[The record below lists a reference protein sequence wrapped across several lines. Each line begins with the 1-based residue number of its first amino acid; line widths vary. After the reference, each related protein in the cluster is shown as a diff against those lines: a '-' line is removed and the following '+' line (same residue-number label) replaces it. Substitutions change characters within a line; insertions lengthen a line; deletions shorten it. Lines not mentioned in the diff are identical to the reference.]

1 MDYLPLFMNLRG
13 RTVLIDGGTAVAAR
27 RAERAIE
34 VGAKVRMRDPE
45 PGPEVLALVDSG
57 QVDMARR
64 VFVPDDLAGCTLAYG
79 ASRDPARD
87 DALRDA
93 ARAAGVL
100 CNIADI
106 TEAGDFVVPSIV
118 DRHPITVAITT
129 GGAAPPIAR
138 ILRARIEAT
147 LPKGFGDLG
156 TFMGRFK
163 DRIAAAIPDGTRRR
177 RFYESLIEGPA
188 GDFFLAGDEMR
199 AGEQI
204 AQNLAAEA
212 GGATAQG
219 EVYLVGA
226 GPGDPDLLTFKALRL
241 MQRADVVLYD
251 RLVSDDIMALVS
263 REAKRIYVGKRRAD
277 HAVPQE
283 DISDMLVRLAQE
295 GHRVLR
301 LKGGDPFIFG
311 RGGEEI
317 ARLADAGI
325 GFQVVPGITAA
336 AGCGAYAGIPL
347 THRDHAQSAVFVT
360 GHGKDGML
368 ELDWQVLIRKGQ
380 TAAIYMGLGNL
391 PALIAGFLDRGVGA
405 DMPVAVI
412 ENGTLPSQ
420 KVVTGT
426 LADIE
431 TGVAQAALRG
441 PAVIIV
447 GSVVRLRDTLNWVHH
462 RSEARQL
469 DVMPD
474 SSLGV

>member
-1 MDYLPLFMNLRG
+1 MDYLPIFLDLKG
-13 RTVLIDGGTAVAAR
+13 RKVLIDGGTAVAAR
-27 RAERAIE
+27 RAARVLEAGGE
-34 VGAKVRMRDPE
+34 VVICDSD
-45 PGPEVLALVDSG
+45 PGPEVQALRGAVTR
-57 QVDMARR
+57 VARAAE
-64 VFVPDDLAGCTLAYG
+64 PGDLVGCVLAYG
-79 ASRDPARD
+79 ASRDPE
-87 DALRDA
+87 RDA
-93 ARAAGVL
+93 ALRASAKVAGVL
-100 CNIADI
+100 SNIADI

-118 DRHPITVAITT
+118 DRAPITVAITT

-147 LPKGFGDLG
+147 LPRGFGALG
-156 TFMGRFK
+156 AFMGRFK
-163 DRIAAAIPDGTRRR
+163 DQIAAAIPDGKRRR
-177 RFYESLIEGPA
+177 RFYEGLIEGPA

-199 AGEQI
+199 AEQQI
-204 AQNLAAEA
+204 AMELGA
-212 GGATAQG
+212 GEGTPAQG

-251 RLVSDDIMALVS
+251 ALVS
-263 REAKRIYVGKRRAD
+263 PAIMDLVSPDAKRVYVGKRRAD

-283 DISDMLVRLAQE
+283 GISEMLVRLAQE
-295 GHRVLR
+295 GNRVLR

-317 ARLADAGI
+317 ARLAEAGI

-391 PALIAGFLDRGVGA
+391 PALIDGFLTRGVPA

-412 ENGTLPSQ
+412 ENGTLPTQ
-420 KVVTGT
+420 KVATGT

-431 TGVAQAALRG
+431 GAVADQQIKG

-462 RSEARQL
+462 RSEARGL
-469 DVMPD
+469 DVVPEA
-474 SSLGV
+474 SLGV